1 MARPRNTGRMGPRT
15 VGRLSLYRRV
25 LAGLQAR
32 NVPSVFSRDLAE
44 MAGVSPSLVRQD
56 LMGIH
61 YRGNP
66 QLGYEVPCLDEAIG
80 RKLAG
85 QEGQNVVLL
94 GVGHLG
100 RSIIQYFQHHH
111 PQLSLV
117 AALEI
122 DTDEI
127 GKCLNGVPVVHL
139 AELEGIAHR
148 QDVRVAILAV
158 PDREAQLMADRLVA
172 AGVRSILNFTGVRLQ
187 VPEKVYVENTDIG
200 LALERVA
207 FYAGRR
213 EPVRS

>member
-1 MARPRNTGRMGPRT
+1 MGPRT

-25 LAGLQAR
+25 LAGLQTR
-32 NVPSVFSRDLAE
+32 NVPSVYSRDLAE

-56 LMGIH
+56 LMGIS

-66 QLGYEVPCLDEAIG
+66 QQGYDVSCLDEAIG

-85 QEGQNVVLL
+85 HEGQNVVLL

-100 RSIIQYFQHHH
+100 RSIIRYFQDHH
-111 PQLSLV
+111 PQLTLV

-127 GKCLNGVPVVHL
+127 GKCLDGVPVIHL
-139 AELEGIAHR
+139 AELEGITHR

-172 AGVRSILNFTGVRLQ
+172 AGIRSILNFTGVRLH
-187 VPEKVYVENTDIG
+187 VPGKVYVENTDIG

-213 EPVRS
+213 ETVGS

>member
-1 MARPRNTGRMGPRT
+1 MARPRRAGELGPRT

-56 LMGIH
+56 LMGIR

-66 QLGYEVPCLDEAIG
+66 QLGYEVGSLDQAIG
-80 RKLAG
+80 QKLVD

-100 RSIIQYFQHHH
+100 RSILQYFQRNH
-111 PQLSLV
+111 PQLALV

-127 GKCLNGVPVVHL
+127 GNRLHGVPVMHL
-139 AELEGIAHR
+139 AELEVIVHR

-158 PDREAQLMADRLVA
+158 PHREAQRMADRLVA
-172 AGVRSILNFTGVRLQ
+172 AGVRSILNFTGVRLH
-187 VPEKVYVENTDIG
+187 VPEGTYVENTDIG

-213 EPVRS
+213 EPVGS